1 MATQVAISSREA
13 KVEEKEIFGKVV
25 KLLATS
31 SLMEAVMVELAA
43 GDAFAQE
50 SSHAGEEFK
59 YVIDGQ
65 IDVHVGDRMILLG
78 KGDWLWHRSDVPHM
92 VKNPGHV
99 KAVYL
104 TIGTPPTF
112 I

>member
-1 MATQVAISSREA
+1 MKGRDAISSREA
-13 KVEEKEIFGKVV
+13 KVEEREIFGKTV
-25 KLLATS
+25 KLLAKS

-59 YVIDGQ
+59 LVIEGQ
-65 IDVHVGDRMILLG
+65 IDVHVGDKMYLLG

-92 VKNPGHV
+92 VKNPGHT
-99 KAVYL
+99 KCVYL
-104 TIGTPPTF
+104 TIGTPPSF